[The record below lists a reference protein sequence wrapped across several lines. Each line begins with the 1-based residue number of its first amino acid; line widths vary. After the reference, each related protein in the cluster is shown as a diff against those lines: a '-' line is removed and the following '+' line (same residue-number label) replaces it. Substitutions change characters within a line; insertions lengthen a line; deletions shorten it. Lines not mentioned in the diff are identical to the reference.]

1 MSISS
6 ALVLVLIASE
16 RASAFRPG
24 ARTSTHSP
32 LSITFSSRSPLYA
45 QLIEETKDRFSARES
60 IIPRFPFPKSS
71 QDEANTA
78 ANSIPSTKGSVSSLT
93 VSLVKQIVGAGV
105 LALPAA
111 VAALGDDPS
120 AVLPVALPLI
130 GLMGAINAYYFSI
143 MGHVCAST
151 GASTFASAWERT
163 VGPGTTPFVAGMIS
177 FKTLLSCLCYSMIL
191 GDSFQSLA
199 VTFGW
204 DHVSTAEALLAVT
217 GTALL
222 PLCLLKDLSSLAPF
236 SLAGICGFA
245 ATAAA
250 MSVRMTDGSYNV
262 APLDT
267 PSVGRFIQD
276 LADPMIP
283 NFGHGAIDGMQGL
296 VLACTL
302 ATAFVSHYNA
312 PRFHA
317 ELDDKSQ
324 FDTVTVTS
332 FSISAAMMAF
342 IAVTG
347 YCTFGIASQPMIL
360 ANYSPY
366 DPLLTGCRAAIAAS
380 LVATFPLPFVGL
392 RDGVLDA
399 LQVSKETRNDDL
411 QMSALTVGLLAVITG
426 LALSVHDLSLLLSV
440 GGGTISTAVSS
451 VLPTM
456 MYRASVAQQK
466 SPNTKKPIR
475 SQSSSSKSTLLSM
488 PSFDQTTFATSLMG
502 VCVATG
508 LTGVALA
515 LQSHFG

>member
-1 MSISS
+1 
-6 ALVLVLIASE
+6 
-16 RASAFRPG
+16 
-24 ARTSTHSP
+24 
-32 LSITFSSRSPLYA
+32 
-45 QLIEETKDRFSARES
+45 
-60 IIPRFPFPKSS
+60 
-71 QDEANTA
+71 
-78 ANSIPSTKGSVSSLT
+78 
-93 VSLVKQIVGAGV
+93 VGAGV

-111 VAALGDDPS
+111 VAALGDDPT

-143 MGHVCAST
+143 MGQVCAAT
-151 GASTFASAWERT
+151 GASTFATAWERT
-163 VGPGTTPFVAGMIS
+163 VGPATTPFVAGMIS

-250 MSVRMTDGSYNV
+250 MSVRMTDGSYHV

-267 PSVGRFIQD
+267 PSAGRFIQD

-283 NFGHGAIDGMQGL
+283 SFGQGEIDAMQGL

-324 FDTVTVTS
+324 FDTVTATS
-332 FSISAAMMAF
+332 FSISAAIMAF

-366 DPLLTGCRAAIAAS
+366 DPLLTGCRAVIAAS

-466 SPNTKKPIR
+466 SPSTTKLSK
-475 SQSSSSKSTLLSM
+475 SKTSSSKSTLLSM
-488 PSFDQTTFATSLMG
+488 PSVDQTTFATSLMV

-515 LQSHFG
+515 LQNHFG